1 MIGAPKKLLSFKN
14 KIKNS
19 YKAPKIVKF
28 GIQQV
33 FNI

>member
-1 MIGAPKKLLSFKN
+1 MIGAPKKLYLS

-19 YKAPKIVKF
+19 YKASKIVKF